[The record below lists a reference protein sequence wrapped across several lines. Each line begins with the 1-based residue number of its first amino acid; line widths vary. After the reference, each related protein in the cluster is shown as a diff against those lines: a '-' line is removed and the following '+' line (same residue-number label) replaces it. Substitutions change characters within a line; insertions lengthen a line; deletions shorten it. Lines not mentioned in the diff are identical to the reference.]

1 MTSSIR
7 GPRALRGKEGDEV
20 EKGQT
25 KKKKKKKKKDLANRQ
40 SAMGGNRNAA
50 AAPLQGTKLAGSV
63 HKERIPGSE

>member
-25 KKKKKKKKKDLANRQ
+25 KKKKKKKKEGPRE
-40 SAMGGNRNAA
+40 SAIGNGRK
-50 AAPLQGTKLAGSV
+50 PKCGSSSLAGDEASGV
-63 HKERIPGSE
+63 GS